1 MTDEK
6 DKLNNNDEELAD
18 IEKEA
23 DAEGM
28 KSDEDATANIADGEE
43 AEQEHEDTMIAEEDN
58 TAQDAVE
65 VEEGDLVEDAE
76 ATRGYPGGVEDEDFG
91 LEQESTDDNRKK
103 SYIIVG
109 VVALLVVALGVSA
122 FMGVFDGQLF
132 TGEESGMEEEEGM
145 PGEDGMPDMG
155 MDMDPESGEVVATVN
170 DEEIYEGELEMMV
183 QQMMMQQGMDP
194 QDEQMAGM
202 EEQMKQDVLDELI
215 MSNLLAQKVQ
225 EKGIGLSEEEVDE
238 EYQQMVEMSGGEE
251 AFEEQLAMMGETP
264 EGIKEEIASYS
275 APQLY
280 FEHHFREKAEERGI
294 EPTEE
299 ELEEEYE
306 SIVEMSGG
314 EGEVEQQLQ
323 MDGQSMEDF
332 RENVETQIIGLMYI
346 KDYMGD
352 MEITEEELQS
362 LYQQQYMGQED
373 VEFED
378 VKDDLEMMI
387 YFQEYQEQHLDKLK
401 EEADIN
407 IMR

>member
-1 MTDEK
+1 MEQG
-6 DKLNNNDEELAD
+6 EAPG
-18 IEKEA
+18 ISREKESA
-23 DAEGM
+23 P
-28 KSDEDATANIADGEE
+28 SDWVPEDAPAPYRRSSRSTGRQDQGVYVAVGLVIILLIGGVIIFDWLEGTQTTDVADKEE
-43 AEQEHEDTMIAEEDN
+43 PRMVEED
-58 TAQDAVE
+58 
-65 VEEGDLVEDAE
+65 
-76 ATRGYPGGVEDEDFG
+76 
-91 LEQESTDDNRKK
+91 
-103 SYIIVG
+103 
-109 VVALLVVALGVSA
+109 
-122 FMGVFDGQLF
+122 
-132 TGEESGMEEEEGM
+132 GM
-145 PGEDGMPDMG
+145 PGENGMVDMTP
-155 MDMDPESGEVVATVN
+155 DPELGEVVATVN
-170 DEEIYEGELEMMV
+170 GEKIYEGELDMMV

-194 QDEQMAGM
+194 QDEQMAEI
-202 EEQMKQDVLDELI
+202 EELMKQDVLDELI
-215 MSNLLAQKVQ
+215 MSSLLAQKVQ
-225 EKGIGLSEEEVDE
+225 EKGIGLSEEEVEE
-238 EYQQMVEMSGGEE
+238 EYRQMVKMSGGEE